1 MSFVHLHNH
10 SMYSILDG
18 FAKIDKMVNRSKEMG
33 MPAVALTDHGTMFG
47 AIEFYEKAN
56 AAGIK
61 PIMGL
66 ETYVSPRGMTDRDP
80 HYDKSAFHLI
90 LLAEN
95 MTGWKN
101 LLKIASASQLE
112 GFYYK
117 PRIDHDYLAAHS
129 EGLIGSTACI
139 SGEVPQAILN
149 HQEDKAIEL
158 LDFYFDVFG
167 KENFFLEFQRHDLED
182 LEYVNQRML
191 KLSKRYN
198 AYNIATND
206 AHYVDKEDADGQDV
220 LLAIQTNALL
230 SDTKRMKM
238 NNDSYYIRPPAEMK
252 ALFKDI
258 PGAIENTIWIA
269 ERCDVDLTPKGY
281 HLPEFSVPEGYT
293 DQTYLR
299 KLCDDGIVWRYG
311 EAGAKSERVQQR
323 LESELDIIH
332 AMGFNA
338 YFLIVW
344 DLCRYSREKNIWYN
358 TRGSG
363 AGSIVAYSL
372 AITLIE
378 PLGLGLIFERFLN
391 PGRVSMPDIDLD
403 FQDDKRAEIMEYC
416 ANKYGSDKVASIIT
430 FGTLGAKAAIRDVGR
445 VMDIPLMEV
454 DRIAKMIPPV
464 KSPPLSEAKK
474 KIPDLKEAYD
484 NIKYVKKL
492 IDTAEQIEGMVR
504 NVGTH
509 AAGVVITDI
518 PIVEYAPLHRVTSNS
533 EETPIKTV
541 CQFEMSIVDSQGL
554 LKVDFLGLSTL
565 TVMQRACDLIEKR
578 HGIKLSIDNIPVDD
592 PETYAY
598 LSAGN
603 TAGVFQLEGGGMT
616 KTLVQMRPQNLRN
629 VIALVSLYRP
639 GPMQF
644 IPDYLACMHGE
655 KEPSYRHPAMEP
667 IFSETYGIPV
677 YQEQIMN
684 AVVVLA
690 NYTPSESDDFRK
702 AISKKKK
709 DKVEKHRIKFID
721 GCVKNNIEREIAEA
735 IFKDWEAF
743 ASYGFNKSHAADYAL
758 VAIQTAYLKC
768 HYTVEYMAALIS
780 VYEGNIDKV
789 SFYVN
794 DCREQGIN
802 VLPPT
807 VNKSGWDFT
816 IEDEGDK
823 ANIRYGMGA
832 IKNVG
837 HSPAALIVGAREKDG
852 PFNDLTDFCR
862 RVDLKAV
869 GKRAIESL
877 IRVGAMDEFGA
888 RRSMLE
894 GMERI
899 IAISASH
906 FSANRNGQMSFFGIS
921 KAFEDRIELPPSL
934 DMDQREVL
942 QWERELLGLFVSA
955 HPMDAYMSSLRK
967 VISHYSGSLMKA
979 PNKKNVI
986 VAGIVTRC
994 RPYVTKKGSPMAFA
1008 AIEDTQG
1015 VIELVVFP
1023 RAWKKYRE
1031 LLEVD
1036 KVIVVSGTLDRKE
1049 GEPPK
1054 VLVNRVK
1061 EAEITVGTGG
1071 NSADRREDKNTEPS
1085 VEDRSRIQEP
1095 TIADY
1100 LVTAQTL
1107 NQGINPFNNGDDIP
1121 FELEAPPESEDWGFE
1136 TMKQKTENAGNKLSN
1151 EPGAKKVASVSSQVG
1166 SLQSSTGD
1174 VVSSRQQPMSV
1185 STQTVVMEKQTN
1197 HDSHSK
1203 GLLENA
1209 KVNELSLS
1217 KTEHAVLKSEPV
1229 MEKVSVQEQKRSSA
1243 KSNSTRRNSRAIEAD
1258 LPRLDDQPPE
1268 KPTRRKLFITLHGTS
1283 EPERDRRR
1291 LRRIYG
1297 ELQAFPGDD
1306 KFAFYVVENKKRFLI
1321 DFPNDTTGICPELM
1335 QRLRTRVGDENIHQ
1349 KDEY

>member
-1 MSFVHLHNH
+1 LHPLHHN
-10 SMYSILDG
+10 
-18 FAKIDKMVNRSKEMG
+18 AK
-33 MPAVALTDHGTMFG
+33 P
-47 AIEFYEKAN
+47 
-56 AAGIK
+56 
-61 PIMGL
+61 
-66 ETYVSPRGMTDRDP
+66 DP
-80 HYDKSAFHLI
+80 HYDKSPFHLI

-95 MTGWKN
+95 MKGWRN

-117 PRIDHDYLAAHS
+117 PRIDHDFLAAHS

-139 SGEVPQAILN
+139 SGEVPRAILN

-167 KENFFLEFQRHDLED
+167 KEHFFLEFQRHDLED

-206 AHYVDKEDADGQDV
+206 AHYVDKEDAYGQEV

-269 ERCDVDLTPKGY
+269 ERCEVDLTPKGY
-281 HLPEFSVPEGYT
+281 HLPEFSVPDGYT

-299 KLCDDGIVWRYG
+299 KLCDDGLVWRYG

-323 LESELDIIH
+323 LEYELDIIH
-332 AMGFNA
+332 TMGFNA

-372 AITLIE
+372 AVTLIE
-378 PLGLGLIFERFLN
+378 PLDLGLIFERFLN

-454 DRIAKMIPPV
+454 DRIAKMIPPI
-464 KSPPLSEAKK
+464 KAPPLSKAKET
-474 KIPDLKEAYD
+474 IPDLKEAYE
-484 NIKYVKKL
+484 NIEYVKRL
-492 IDTAEQIEGMVR
+492 IDTAEKIEGVVR

-509 AAGVVITDI
+509 AAGVVVTDV
-518 PIVEYAPLHRVTSNS
+518 PIVEYAPLHRPTSNS
-533 EETPIKTV
+533 EDTPIKTV

-565 TVMQRACDLIEKR
+565 TVMQRACDKIEKR
-578 HGIKLSIDNIPVDD
+578 HGIKLSIDDIPIDD
-592 PETYAY
+592 PETYAF
-598 LSAGN
+598 LSKGN

-616 KTLVQMRPQNLRN
+616 KTLVQMQPQNLRN

-655 KEPSYRHPAMEP
+655 KEPSYRHPDMEP
-667 IFSETYGIPV
+667 IFAETYGIPV

-709 DKVEKHRIKFID
+709 KNVEKHRIKFID

-758 VAIQTAYLKC
+758 VAVQTAYLKC

-780 VYEGNIDKV
+780 VYDGNIDKV

-794 DCREQGIN
+794 DCREQGID
-802 VLPPT
+802 VLPPMI
-807 VNKSGWDFT
+807 NKSGWDFT
-816 IEDEGDK
+816 IEDEGNK

-837 HSPAALIVGAREKDG
+837 HSPAALIVDARKKDG
-852 PFNDLTDFCR
+852 PFNDLTDFTR

-877 IRVGAMDEFGA
+877 IRVGALDEFGS

-899 IAISASH
+899 IAVSASH

-921 KAFEDRIELPPSL
+921 EAFEDRIELPPSL

-955 HPMDAYMSSLRK
+955 HPMDAYVSSLRK
-967 VISHYSGSLMKA
+967 VVSHYSGTLTKA

-994 RPYVTKKGSPMAFA
+994 RPYVTKKGAPMAFA

-1023 RAWKKYRE
+1023 RAWKKFRE

-1036 KVIVVSGTLDRKE
+1036 KVVIISGGLDRKE
-1049 GEPPK
+1049 GDTPK
-1054 VLVNRVK
+1054 VLVDRVK
-1061 EAEITVGTGG
+1061 EAEIRVDAGENGK
-1071 NSADRREDKNTEPS
+1071 DRKKSKSIESSSD
-1085 VEDRSRIQEP
+1085 DRSRIQEP
-1095 TIADY
+1095 TVADY

-1107 NQGINPFNNGDDIP
+1107 NQGINTFDNDDDIP

-1136 TMKQKTENAGNKLSN
+1136 TVKRKTENKDNELSD
-1151 EPGAKKVASVSSQVG
+1151 ETGVKKEVSVSLKDG
-1166 SLQSSTGD
+1166 S
-1174 VVSSRQQPMSV
+1174 QQPPGEDGGSSSQLSESV
-1185 STQTVVMEKQTN
+1185 SPKNVEKEKQTE

-1203 GLLENA
+1203 ELLKNA
-1209 KVNELSLS
+1209 KVSEQSSL
-1217 KTEHAVLKSEPV
+1217 KTDSVVLKSEPV
-1229 MEKVSVQEQKRSSA
+1229 MEKVSAPVEKKRSV
-1243 KSNSTRRNSRAIEAD
+1243 KSSSTVRNSRAIEAD
-1258 LPRLDDQPPE
+1258 LPRLDDQAPA
-1268 KPTRRKLFITLHGTS
+1268 KPTRQKLFITLHGTS

-1306 KFAFYVVENKKRFLI
+1306 KFAFYVFENKKRFLV

-1349 KDEY
+1349 KDEF